1 MSKKTNYENIKNMS
15 VDEMSE
21 ALMHINDK
29 ICFQACLNAT
39 GNKFEC
45 PIKGDVDLADCQKC
59 FKKWLLSEVEENDRN
74 S

>member
-1 MSKKTNYENIKNMS
+1 MKNYENIKNMS

-29 ICFQACLNAT
+29 VCWWTCLNAT

-45 PIKGDVDLADCQKC
+45 PIKGDVDLTDCQKC
-59 FKKWLLSEVEENDRN
+59 FKKWLLSEAAK
-74 S
+74 